1 MSAGERVFVGL
12 GANLGDARATLEAAV
27 QGLAALPQTQLLQL
41 SPVYRSAPVDAKGPD
56 FLNAVA
62 ELRCTLEPEA
72 LLAHLHAL
80 ELQHGRERPYANA
93 PRTLDLDLLLF
104 GMRVVRTGALQGALT
119 LPHPRMH
126 LRAFVLSPLL
136 ELAPGLHHPLLG
148 DLAPWARAAA
158 DQPVART

>member
-41 SPVYRSAPVDAKGPD
+41 SPVYRSAPVDAEGPD

-104 GMRVVRTGALQGALT
+104 GTRVVRTSELT

-148 DLAPWARAAA
+148 DLAPWVQAAA
-158 DQPVART
+158 DQPVARV

>member
-41 SPVYRSAPVDAKGPD
+41 SPVYRSAPVDAEGPD

-62 ELRCTLEPEA
+62 ELSCTLEPEA

-104 GMRVVRTGALQGALT
+104 GTRVVRTSELT

-148 DLAPWARAAA
+148 DLAPWVQAAA
-158 DQPVART
+158 DQPVARV